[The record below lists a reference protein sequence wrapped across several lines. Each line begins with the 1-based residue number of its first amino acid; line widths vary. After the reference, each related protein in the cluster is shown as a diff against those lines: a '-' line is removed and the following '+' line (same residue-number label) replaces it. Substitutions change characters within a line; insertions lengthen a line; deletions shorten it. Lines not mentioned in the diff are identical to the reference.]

1 MISRQPY
8 RNSEL
13 HPKAR
18 EVFALLAHRLEEGY
32 RNGNTPTLFKP
43 FEGFRTPERQDFLYT
58 VEKSTK
64 AKGWQSAHNY
74 GLAVDFVPLSDAKNM
89 SSWSWEGPHDWAFL
103 NYWATQLGL
112 SNTIVWDRPH
122 VEHPI
127 WSAIKRQ
134 VV

>member
-1 MISRQPY
+1 M
-8 RNSEL
+8 L
-13 HPKAR
+13 T
-18 EVFALLAHRLEEGY
+18 HRLEQGY
-32 RNGNTPTLFKP
+32 KSGTTPTLFKP

-74 GLAVDFVPLSDAKNM
+74 GLAVDFVALSDAKNM
-89 SSWSWEGPHDWAFL
+89 SSWSWDGHHDWDFL
-103 NYWATQLGL
+103 REAATNCGL
-112 SNTIVWDRPH
+112 LCTISWDRPH

-127 WSAIKRQ
+127 WLAIKRQ